1 MMGYP
6 HRKESTTINMLSY
19 SSIIRNM
26 HNGSNHGDEAAGVE
40 QVHSVS
46 GRKRKRADQ
55 QDKEESCA
63 PGNHKATNRWDG
75 IIEVV
80 VSDAQDAMMKENI
93 SVVSPASEHHQQIP
107 DDLSPEAGNGLEAEK
122 RKPSESSKKPCA
134 STGNEDEY
142 DEKADQKKKKFKR
155 ELKKKTRKPRSKATR
170 RLKDDNMLEWMISP
184 VFLRDYHEGIYLR
197 EPINDLDKIFL

>member
-46 GRKRKRADQ
+46 GRKRKRAVG
-55 QDKEESCA
+55 KEESCS
-63 PGNHKATNRWDG
+63 PGNNKATNRWKR

-80 VSDAQDAMMKENI
+80 VFDAQDVVKENI
-93 SVVSPASEHHQQIP
+93 SVVSPAPEHHQQIP
-107 DDLSPEAGNGLEAEK
+107 DHLIPEAGNGLEAQK
-122 RKPSESSKKPCA
+122 RKSSQSSKEPCA
-134 STGNEDEY
+134 STGDEDEY
-142 DEKADQKKKKFKR
+142 DEKADQKKKKSKR
-155 ELKKKTRKPRSKATR
+155 ELKKIRNPSKATL

>member
-1 MMGYP
+1 MMCHP
-6 HRKESTTINMLSY
+6 HKKESTTINMLSH
-19 SSIIRNM
+19 SSIVCDVPNDP
-26 HNGSNHGDEAAGVE
+26 NHGDEAAGVE

-46 GRKRKRADQ
+46 GRKRKRAVG
-55 QDKEESCA
+55 KEESCS
-63 PGNHKATNRWDG
+63 PGNNKATNRWKR

-80 VSDAQDAMMKENI
+80 VFDAQDVVKENI
-93 SVVSPASEHHQQIP
+93 SVVSPAPEHHQQIP
-107 DDLSPEAGNGLEAEK
+107 DHLIPEAGNGLEAEK